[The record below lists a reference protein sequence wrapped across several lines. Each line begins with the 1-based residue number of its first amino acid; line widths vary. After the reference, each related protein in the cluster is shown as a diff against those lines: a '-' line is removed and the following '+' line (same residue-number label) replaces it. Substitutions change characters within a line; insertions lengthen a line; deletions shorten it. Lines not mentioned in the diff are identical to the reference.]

1 VSQPLPSRPLAAK
14 RILVTRAR
22 QQASALAEELETLGA
37 NVIRIPAI
45 EIKPL
50 ASYDGLDAALH
61 RVAEYDWLVFT
72 SANAVAVFAA
82 RMTALQV
89 EPSKNLRVAAIGPA
103 TANALREFGFADVLM
118 PENSVAEGLAEA
130 LRNKVHGKRVLLVRA
145 KLARDVL
152 PESLRSF
159 GASVKI
165 ADAYENVVPAESVQA
180 IKAVFND
187 TAQCPHAITF
197 TSSSTTQNFF
207 ALLAEAGI
215 NSLSQKTILASI
227 GPITSAT
234 LLELAHPATVEADEA
249 SVAGL
254 VSALVRAFQANPY
267 I

>member
-1 VSQPLPSRPLAAK
+1 MSQPLPSRPLAAK

-197 TSSSTTQNFF
+197 TSSSTAQNIF
-207 ALLAEAGI
+207 ALLTQAGI
-215 NSLSQKTILASI
+215 DSLPQETVLASI

-234 LLELAHPATVEADEA
+234 LLELGYSATVEAEEA

-254 VSALVRAFQANPY
+254 VRALVRALSGK
-267 I
+267 